1 MEPPMRSF
9 AKYLVEILEANGVD
23 TIFGIP
29 GVHTVDLYRGLE
41 NSGIRHVTPR
51 HEQGAG
57 FMADGYA
64 RVTGKPGVCFIITGP
79 GMTNIA
85 TAMGQAYG
93 DSIPMLVISS
103 VNSIGEIGSGR
114 GHLHEMKDQK
124 AMVREVSAWS
134 HTILDI
140 REAEPVLARAF
151 SLFAAARPR
160 PVHIEIPVGLLNA
173 DTSSLPAARRFALP
187 YAPSPAPESVKETAR
202 RLAASSRPLIVAG
215 GGSVKASDAIRALA
229 ERIDAPV
236 LMTVNARGVLPGDHP
251 LAVPL
256 TADAQPVVALLNS
269 SDAIFAIGTEF
280 GPTDF
285 ADRLP
290 ASGRLPGWLAR
301 VDLDAEQLMRGL
313 QADCPILADAKLTA
327 EAVHAELSAF
337 RGDNKGSFIARSV
350 RQEVEKAMKPELL
363 AGLRMLETL
372 ARAAPN
378 CIIVGDST
386 QPVYAGCTAFGA
398 MHPGGFFCSATGFGT
413 LGYALPAAIGA
424 TLGAGHKPVFGLIGD
439 GGLQFTIGEMA
450 SAIEAGVSVR
460 LILWNNSGYSEIKS
474 FMLAAGVS
482 PIGVDIYTPDF
493 AFLAKGFGWDHSKVT
508 SMHDLNL
515 VLSAPVDGCEII
527 EIDETDFT
535 KSVMRA
541 NA

>member
-1 MEPPMRSF
+1 MRSL

-23 TIFGIP
+23 TVFGIP

-41 NSGIRHVTPR
+41 GSGIRHVTPR

-114 GHLHEMKDQK
+114 GHLHELKDQG
-124 AMVREVSAWS
+124 ALVRGVSAFS

-140 REAEPVLARAF
+140 GEIEPVLARAF
-151 SLFAAARPR
+151 SLFSAGRPR

-173 DTSSLPAARRFALP
+173 DASSLPPARRFP
-187 YAPSPAPESVKETAR
+187 VPQPPSPSSEAIRETAE
-202 RLAASSRPLIVAG
+202 RLAAASRPLIVAG
-215 GGSVKASDAIRALA
+215 GGAIRAATAIQAVA
-229 ERIDAPV
+229 ERLGAPV
-236 LMTVNARGVLPGDHP
+236 LMTVNARGVVPGDHP

-256 TADAQPVVALLNS
+256 TGDAPAVVDLLARSDVILAL
-269 SDAIFAIGTEF
+269 GTEF

-290 ASGRLPGWLAR
+290 ASGRLPGWLVRA
-301 VDLDAEQLMRGL
+301 DLDAEQLMRGL
-313 QADCPILADAKLTA
+313 QADLPILADAKLTA
-327 EAVHAELSAF
+327 EAVLETLPERRPNEHGQA
-337 RGDNKGSFIARSV
+337 IAQAA
-350 RQEVEKAMKPELL
+350 RQEVERGMKPVLS
-363 AGLRMLETL
+363 AGLRLLEAL
-372 ARAAPN
+372 VQSVPDA
-378 CIIVGDST
+378 IVVGDST

-398 MHPGGFFCSATGFGT
+398 RRPGSFFCSATGFGT

-424 TLGAGHKPVFGLIGD
+424 ALGAPGRPIFGLIGD
-439 GGLQFTIGEMA
+439 GGLQFTIGDMA
-450 SAIEAGVSVR
+450 SATEVGTAVR
-460 LILWNNSGYSEIKS
+460 LLLWNNCGYSEIKS
-474 FMLAAGVS
+474 YMEGAGVA
-482 PIGVDIYTPDF
+482 PVGVDIHTPDF
-493 AFLAKGFGWDHSKVT
+493 QPIAKGFGWAYRKIASVGELT
-508 SMHDLNL
+508 AALA
-515 VLSAPVDGCEII
+515 APAGGNEVI
-527 EIDETDFT
+527 EIDEAAFT
-535 KSVMRA
+535 ASA
-541 NA
+541 A